1 MSDEMGSSS
10 AATAEP
16 LRGTSLHVLGPLVV
30 VRDGREL
37 HVAGTQRRRL
47 LAFLASR
54 AGRSTSVDAIVDVLW
69 PDDPPPSAA
78 KTVQSH
84 VVRLR
89 RSLAPLGEP
98 IATVAGGYRL
108 DIDPAAVDAV
118 RFEMLLQA
126 ARAELADGHP
136 TRARAVLSDALIQW
150 RGTPYIDA
158 EGAAF
163 ADAER
168 VRLEELRLAAT
179 EDLAEAELLA
189 GAAAAA
195 VPELERLVTAEPGR
209 ERAWSL
215 LMRCLYALGRQ
226 HDALVAFQRARRV
239 LAESFGLEP
248 GPALRAVERQ
258 VLEQDSALAVVPQG
272 GRLPA
277 LLRSDTAFVGRQTEL
292 AWLRDAWS
300 VARTGNGQT
309 RVVCGPPGSG
319 RTELIAALGA
329 PGGGR
334 RWRHRRVCPPG

>member
-126 ARAELADGHP
+126 ARA
-136 TRARAVLSDALIQW
+136 SW
-150 RGTPYIDA
+150 
-158 EGAAF
+158 
-163 ADAER
+163 
-168 VRLEELRLAAT
+168 LRPP
-179 EDLAEAELLA
+179 D
-189 GAAAAA
+189 A
-195 VPELERLVTAEPGR
+195 VPEP
-209 ERAWSL
+209 
-215 LMRCLYALGRQ
+215 C
-226 HDALVAFQRARRV
+226 
-239 LAESFGLEP
+239 
-248 GPALRAVERQ
+248 
-258 VLEQDSALAVVPQG
+258 
-272 GRLPA
+272 
-277 LLRSDTAFVGRQTEL
+277 
-292 AWLRDAWS
+292 
-300 VARTGNGQT
+300 
-309 RVVCGPPGSG
+309 
-319 RTELIAALGA
+319 
-329 PGGGR
+329 
-334 RWRHRRVCPPG
+334 